1 MGDGTELGRVRGLGS
16 ARHGGHHWLLQRF
29 TAVGNILGG
38 LFLAFSLAMQPS
50 HDFAAMKDWVASPLP
65 ALVLALWIPNVFW
78 HARHGLQILV
88 DDYVHD
94 AGNHLAITIVLNI
107 LAVVGAG
114 LGVLSIIRLALSGAA

>member
-16 ARHGGHHWLLQRF
+16 ARTGAHHWLLQRF
-29 TAVGNILGG
+29 TAIGNILGG
-38 LFLAFSLAMQPS
+38 LFLAFSLALQPE

-88 DDYVHD
+88 DDYVHT
-94 AGNHLAITIVLNI
+94 AGNHLAVTIVLNI

>member
-16 ARHGGHHWLLQRF
+16 ARHGAHHWMLQRF

-38 LFLAFSLAMQPS
+38 LFLAFSFALQPT
-50 HDFAAMKDWVASPLP
+50 HDFAAMKDWVASPGP
-65 ALVLALWIPNVFW
+65 ALVLALWLPNVFW

-94 AGNHLAITIVLNI
+94 AGNHLALTIVLNI
-107 LAVVGAG
+107 LAIAGAG
-114 LGVLSIIRLALSGAA
+114 LGVLSVLRLALAGAA

>member
-16 ARHGGHHWLLQRF
+16 ARTGGHHWLLQRF

-38 LFLAFSLAMQPS
+38 LFLAFSLAMQPA
-50 HDFAAMKDWVASPLP
+50 HDFSAMKDWVASPLP

-107 LAVVGAG
+107 LALVGVGIG
-114 LGVLSIIRLALSGAA
+114 LLSIIRLALAGAA

>member
-16 ARHGGHHWLLQRF
+16 ARHGAHHWMLQRF

-38 LFLAFSLAMQPS
+38 LFLAFSLGLQPT

-65 ALVLALWIPNVFW
+65 ALVLALWLPNVFW

-107 LAVVGAG
+107 LAIAGAG
-114 LGVLSIIRLALSGAA
+114 LGVLSVLRLALAGAA

>member
-16 ARHGGHHWLLQRF
+16 ARAGAHHWLIQRF

-38 LFLAFSLAMQPS
+38 LFLAFSLALQPM

-65 ALVLALWIPNVFW
+65 AMALALFIPNVFW

-107 LAVVGAG
+107 LAIAGVGIG
-114 LGVLSIIRLALSGAA
+114 LFSIVRLALAGAA

>member
-16 ARHGGHHWLLQRF
+16 ARAGAHHWLLQRF
-29 TAVGNILGG
+29 TAIGNILGG
-38 LFLAFSLAMQPS
+38 LFLAFSLALQPT

-94 AGNHLAITIVLNI
+94 AGNHLAISIVLNI

-114 LGVLSIIRLALSGAA
+114 LGLLSVIRLALAGAA

>member
-16 ARHGGHHWLLQRF
+16 ARHGAHHWLLQRF

-38 LFLAFSLAMQPS
+38 LFLAFSLALQPT

-65 ALVLALWIPNVFW
+65 ALVLALFIPNVFW

-94 AGNHLAITIVLNI
+94 AGNHLALTIVLNI
-107 LAVVGAG
+107 LAIAGAG
-114 LGVLSIIRLALSGAA
+114 LGVLSVLRLALAGAA

>member
-16 ARHGGHHWLLQRF
+16 ARHGAHHWMLQRF

-38 LFLAFSLAMQPS
+38 LFLAFSLAMQPT

-94 AGNHLAITIVLNI
+94 TGNHLAITIVLNI
-107 LAVVGAG
+107 LAIAGAG
-114 LGVLSIIRLALSGAA
+114 LGVLSVLRLAFAGAA

>member
-16 ARHGGHHWLLQRF
+16 ARHGAHHWMLQRF

-38 LFLAFSLAMQPS
+38 LFLAFSLALQPT

-107 LAVVGAG
+107 LAIAGAG
-114 LGVLSIIRLALSGAA
+114 LGVLSVLRLAFAGAA

>member
-1 MGDGTELGRVRGLGS
+1 MGDGTELGRVRGLGP
-16 ARHGGHHWLLQRF
+16 ARTGAHHWLLQRF
-29 TAVGNILGG
+29 TAVGNIILG
-38 LFLAFSLAMQPS
+38 LFLAFSLALQHT

-65 ALVLALWIPNVFW
+65 AMALALFIPNVFW

-107 LAVVGAG
+107 LAIAGVGIG
-114 LGVLSIIRLALSGAA
+114 LFSIVRLALAGAA

>member
-16 ARHGGHHWLLQRF
+16 ARTGAHHWLLQRF

-38 LFLAFSLAMQPS
+38 LFLAFSLALQPS

-107 LAVVGAG
+107 LALAGVG
-114 LGVLSIIRLALSGAA
+114 LGLLSIVRLALAGAA

>member
-16 ARHGGHHWLLQRF
+16 ARHGAHHWMLQRF

-38 LFLAFSLAMQPS
+38 LFLAFSLALQPT
-50 HDFAAMKDWVASPLP
+50 HDFVAMKDWVASPVP

-107 LAVVGAG
+107 LAIAGAG
-114 LGVLSIIRLALSGAA
+114 LGVLSVLRLAFAGAA

>member
-16 ARHGGHHWLLQRF
+16 ARTGAHHWLIQRF
-29 TAVGNILGG
+29 TAIGNILGG
-38 LFLAFSLAMQPS
+38 LFLAFGLALLPS

-65 ALVLALWIPNVFW
+65 ALVLALWVPNVFW

-94 AGNHLAITIVLNI
+94 AGNHLAISIVLNI

>member
-16 ARHGGHHWLLQRF
+16 ARTGAHHWLIHRF
-29 TAVGNILGG
+29 TAIGNILGG
-38 LFLAFSLAMQPS
+38 LFLAFSLAMQPN

-65 ALVLALWIPNVFW
+65 ALVLALWLPNVFW

-94 AGNHLAITIVLNI
+94 AGNHLAISIVLNI

>member
-38 LFLAFSLAMQPS
+38 LFLAFSLALQPT

-65 ALVLALWIPNVFW
+65 ALVLALWLPNVFW
-78 HARHGLQILV
+78 HARHGLQILA
-88 DDYVHD
+88 DDYVTD

-107 LAVVGAG
+107 LAIAGAG
-114 LGVLSIIRLALSGAA
+114 LGVLSVLRLALAGAA

>member
-16 ARHGGHHWLLQRF
+16 ARHGAHHWQLQRF

-38 LFLAFSLAMQPS
+38 LFLAFSLALQAT
-50 HDFAAMKDWVASPLP
+50 HDFATMKDWVASPLP
-65 ALVLALWIPNVFW
+65 ALVLALWLPNVFW

-107 LAVVGAG
+107 LAIAGAG
-114 LGVLSIIRLALSGAA
+114 LGVLSVLRLALAGAA